1 MCVASR
7 APAGGDPGGDSLVGR
22 QASSGALQCSRMSDA
37 VDAERGAVTKQLP
50 FGAAE
55 LLSAVA
61 GAGRVLDLGCGSG
74 RLTVALA
81 RAGAAVTGID
91 TSRERLEQARRRAG
105 EGGVELQLVEADMDE
120 PLPFEDGSFDA
131 ATSRL
136 ALMVAAAPAA
146 TLRELRRVVVPDGRI
161 ATVIWASLDRNP
173 WFSAPRE
180 AIAVVLGGERASFA
194 RAFGKLGDPA
204 EAADVHRAAGM
215 RDVEAT
221 LLREHASAADAAE
234 HWERLAQE
242 NGHFRRVAE
251 ALTEA
256 EREAVVADVAA
267 RLEPYRTA
275 GSIHVPRTLV
285 LVTARR

>member
-1 MCVASR
+1 
-7 APAGGDPGGDSLVGR
+7 
-22 QASSGALQCSRMSDA
+22 MSDA
-37 VDAERGAVTKQLP
+37 ADVESGAVTEQPP
-50 FGAAE
+50 FGVPE

-61 GAGRVLDLGCGSG
+61 GSGRVLDLGCGSG

-105 EGGVELQLVEADMDE
+105 EAGVELQLVEADLDE

-161 ATVIWASLDRNP
+161 ATVLWASLDQNP

-180 AIAVVLGGERASFA
+180 AIAAVLGGERGSLRGASGSSA
-194 RAFGKLGDPA
+194 IPPKRQTCTAPPA
-204 EAADVHRAAGM
+204 C
-215 RDVEAT
+215 AT
-221 LLREHASAADAAE
+221 SRRRCSGSTFPLRTRRSTGSGSRRRTLISAAS
-234 HWERLAQE
+234 RK
-242 NGHFRRVAE
+242 R
-251 ALTEA
+251 
-256 EREAVVADVAA
+256 
-267 RLEPYRTA
+267 
-275 GSIHVPRTLV
+275 
-285 LVTARR
+285 

>member
-1 MCVASR
+1 MTAE
-7 APAGGDPGGDSLVGR
+7 A
-22 QASSGALQCSRMSDA
+22 DA
-37 VDAERGAVTKQLP
+37 VDQLP
-50 FGAAE
+50 FGTAE

-61 GAGRVLDLGCGSG
+61 GAVRVLDLGCGSG

-81 RAGAAVTGID
+81 RAGAVVTGID

-105 EGGVELQLVEADMDE
+105 ERGIELQLVEADMNE
-120 PLPFEDGSFDA
+120 PLPFEEGSFDA

-136 ALMVAAAPAA
+136 ALMAAAAPVE

-161 ATVIWASLDRNP
+161 ATVIWASLDQNP

-180 AIAVVLGGERASFA
+180 AIAAVLGAERADFA
-194 RAFGKLGDPA
+194 RGFGKLGDPV
-204 EAADVHRAAGM
+204 EATDVHLAAGL
-215 RDVEAT
+215 RDVEVT
-221 LLREHASAADAAE
+221 LLREHVAAASAAD
-234 HWERLAQE
+234 HWERLARE

-251 ALTEA
+251 ALTEP
-256 EREAVVADVAA
+256 ERVAVVAEVAA

-275 GSIHVPRTLV
+275 GSIEVPRTLV

>member
-1 MCVASR
+1 
-7 APAGGDPGGDSLVGR
+7 
-22 QASSGALQCSRMSDA
+22 MSDA
-37 VDAERGAVTKQLP
+37 VETERGAGAEELP

-91 TSRERLEQARRRAG
+91 TSRERLDDARRRAG
-105 EGGVELQLVEADMDE
+105 ESGVELQLLEADMNG
-120 PLPFEDGSFDA
+120 PLPFEDGLFDA

-136 ALMVAAAPAA
+136 VLMAAADPAA
-146 TLRELRRVVVPDGRI
+146 TLREFRRVVEPGGRI
-161 ATVIWASLDRNP
+161 ATVLWASLDLNP

-180 AIAVVLGGERASFA
+180 AVAAVLGGERASFA

-204 EAADVHRAAGM
+204 EAAEAHRAAGL

-221 LLREHASAADAAE
+221 LLREHASAANAAE
-234 HWERLAQE
+234 HWERLARE

-256 EREAVVADVAA
+256 ERDAVLAEIAA

-275 GSIHVPRTLV
+275 GSLQVPRTLV
-285 LVTARR
+285 LVTARH

>member
-1 MCVASR
+1 MS
-7 APAGGDPGGDSLVGR
+7 GDVE
-22 QASSGALQCSRMSDA
+22 
-37 VDAERGAVTKQLP
+37 AERGTASEQLP

-74 RLTVALA
+74 KLTVALA

-91 TSRERLEQARRRAG
+91 SSRERLEQARRRAD
-105 EGGVELQLVEADMDE
+105 ESGVELQLVEADMDE

-136 ALMVAAAPAA
+136 ALMAAAAPAA
-146 TLRELRRVVVPDGRI
+146 TLRELRRVVAPDGRI

-180 AIAVVLGGERASFA
+180 AIAAVLGGERASFA

-204 EAADVHRAAGM
+204 EAADVHRTACL

-221 LLREHASAADAAE
+221 LLQEYASAADAAE

-256 EREAVVADVAA
+256 ERQAVVADVAT
-267 RLEPYRTA
+267 RLEPYSTA
-275 GSIHVPRTLV
+275 DSIEVPRTLV